1 MNITQETPKQADVI
15 AMLNQLDAYCGE
27 LYPAESNHLMDVDSL
42 CSGDVVFLVA
52 RDEHGKAAG
61 CGAYV
66 NRGSYA
72 EVKRMF
78 VDPAFRGQGIGGAL
92 MAEIILRAT
101 QAGLTN
107 LKLETGISQPEA
119 IALYERDGFIRCAPF
134 GDYQP
139 DPLSLFMERPL

>member
-1 MNITQETPKQADVI
+1 MNITEETPKQADVI

-66 NRGSYA
+66 KRGSYA

-101 QAGLTN
+101 QAGLTKLN
-107 LKLETGISQPEA
+107 LETGISQPEA